1 MNETAAMLMVGD
13 GILAVLEP
21 RRHVKL
27 WMDGPKPWRA
37 TMKPFVTR
45 PGMTRVLG
53 ALELGLGVWL
63 ASRQRP

>member
-1 MNETAAMLMVGD
+1 MLMVGD
-13 GILAVLEP
+13 GLLAVLEP

-27 WMDGPKPWRA
+27 WMDGPKLWRT
-37 TMKPFVTR
+37 TMMPFAKH

-53 ALELGLGVWL
+53 SLELALGVWL